1 VSIGTYYPFIKLGL
15 IWLGA
20 TGQCIKARKAAG
32 DTIDLWDYLSC
43 GVGALSSIE
52 VNLVD
57 LIAKQDYK
65 THEKAK
71 V

>member
-32 DTIDLWDYLSC
+32 DTIDLWDYPILWGRCFKFNRGQPGRSDC
-43 GVGALSSIE
+43 
-52 VNLVD
+52 
-57 LIAKQDYK
+57 
-65 THEKAK
+65 KAGH
-71 V
+71 

>member
-57 LIAKQDYK
+57 LIAKQDIKIYNK
-65 THEKAK
+65 SRK
-71 V
+71 

>member
-1 VSIGTYYPFIKLGL
+1 MSIGTYYPFIKLGL

-32 DTIDLWDYLSC
+32 DTIDIWDYLSC

-52 VNLVD
+52 VNLID
-57 LIAKQDYK
+57 LFAKQEHK
-65 THEKAK
+65 THGK
-71 V
+71 VKV

>member
-1 VSIGTYYPFIKLGL
+1 MSIGTYYPFIKLGL

-57 LIAKQDYK
+57 LIAKQDIKIYNK
-65 THEKAK
+65 SRK
-71 V
+71 